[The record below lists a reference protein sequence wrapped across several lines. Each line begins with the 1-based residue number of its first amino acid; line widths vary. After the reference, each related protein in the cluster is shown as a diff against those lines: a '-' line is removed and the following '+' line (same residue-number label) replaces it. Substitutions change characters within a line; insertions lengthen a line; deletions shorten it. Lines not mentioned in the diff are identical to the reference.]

1 MSHPAT
7 LAPNALTTLDT
18 VKEVLGVHGSSQ
30 DAALTRYINT
40 ASEAIERYC
49 DRRFQRATVVEKVGF
64 MGGQRL
70 LLERTPLVSITS
82 IVVDGV
88 TLDASAYSI
97 QSAAQG
103 TVYRESGWPW
113 SADIVDAMSPY
124 RLPGTERQLATV
136 TYVGGYV
143 LPNDAGTRSLPYDL
157 EQACVDTVV
166 ALYRQQGRDKSVQGE
181 AVGGASVQYAQRN
194 PAISGAGGI
203 IPPSALVTL
212 DGYKRVT

>member
-88 TLDASAYSI
+88 TLGADVYSI
-97 QSAAQG
+97 ESAAQG

-113 SADIVDAMSPY
+113 SADVIDAMNPY

-136 TYVGGYV
+136 TYVGGYI
-143 LPNDAGTRSLPYDL
+143 LPNDAGVRDLPYDL
-157 EQACVDTVV
+157 EQACVDAVV
-166 ALYRQQGRDKSVQGE
+166 ALYRQQGRDKSVQAE
-181 AVGGASVQYAQRN
+181 AVGGASVQYTQRN
-194 PAISGAGGI
+194 PALPGAGGVL
-203 IPPSALVTL
+203 PSSSLVVL
-212 DGYKRVT
+212 DSYRRAV